1 MHFQDEIS
9 HLLTVHNAS
18 AGQDVQDLAV
28 KLNSAIRQMQ
38 TAWQLRGMVCMS

>member
-1 MHFQDEIS
+1 MHFQDKIS
-9 HLLTVHNAS
+9 QLLAVHSAS
-18 AGQDVQDLAV
+18 AGQDVQDLVV